1 MCTNDQDAKLSEM
14 LPIRENKTKQT
25 NKNKGE
31 AYIKFQLF
39 DSVGRCLR
47 ISCSF
52 CGLFPLSNLRI
63 LYIVSICIRK

>member
-31 AYIKFQLF
+31 AYIQLF

-47 ISCSF
+47 ISYSF

>member
-14 LPIRENKTKQT
+14 LPIRENKTKGE
-25 NKNKGE
+25 GE
-31 AYIKFQLF
+31 AYIQLL

-47 ISCSF
+47 ISYSF